1 MTFQECNLAERF
13 EQDFGTTLLCAP
25 FPPGSGMGGLNKNI
39 GNENITALSAASDY
53 RDIGANMCG
62 IAGIYRYRG
71 KGDDSAIVQVMLT
84 HLERRGPDDGG
95 IVVADPAV
103 LSHRRLAIL
112 DLSASGHEPM
122 ESPDGRYVITFNGE
136 IYNYEEV
143 HRELGVEREA
153 MHSRTDTEILLLAW
167 ERWGAQALSRLV
179 GQWAFAVFDRVER
192 RLWLA
197 RDRFGE
203 KPLFY
208 HEATES
214 LVFASSLEA
223 LVQHPQV
230 PRELDPDCLVE
241 YVTLRYVVSPRTV
254 LCGVKKLGPGQL
266 LEVGPEGSRVHTW
279 WMPPLRRRPRLAA
292 QTRGALV
299 EEFDALF
306 NQASDRC
313 IVSDVPVA
321 LLLSDG
327 IDSQSIRS
335 VLTSQGRSIPAY
347 TFRLLDADAGVAPA
361 PPLPGSGPVTDIE
374 VSRAD
379 RVAQMV
385 PAFGS
390 LTEPVGDGAMLATWM
405 LIRAARARATVFLC
419 GHGGDEVLG
428 GYRLSQDR
436 FRLALLRRLACLPLA
451 WVGAPLDRFL
461 YGNES
466 VAERRRRL
474 REAPASM
481 APAVAR
487 YLIHRPLPYE
497 DIVQLFGGA
506 CDSYLGVVDCLYRS
520 CATDACDLDRM
531 QQVMLQ
537 TFLSHNI
544 LPFADSAAMD
554 SSAELRMPFL
564 DRDLVEFVLGLP
576 AAFRVSRWPGRA
588 NTKRILRW
596 WAEGRVAKEVITRR
610 KRHFQFGSIA
620 DLLRYDET
628 TLKSRILDV
637 GAVRRVLPGVE
648 AWLSRPP
655 ECYRGPWEGTL
666 WALEAL
672 GIWCERVGVC

>member
-1 MTFQECNLAERF
+1 
-13 EQDFGTTLLCAP
+13 
-25 FPPGSGMGGLNKNI
+25 
-39 GNENITALSAASDY
+39 
-53 RDIGANMCG
+53 MCG

-71 KGDDSAIVQVMLT
+71 EGKDSAIVQAMLMR
-84 HLERRGPDDGG
+84 LERRGPDDEG
-95 IVVADPAV
+95 IVVAEPAV
-103 LSHRRLAIL
+103 LGNRRLAIL
-112 DLSASGHEPM
+112 DLSPSGHQPM
-122 ESPDGRYVITFNGE
+122 ASPEGRYLITFNGE

-143 HRELGVEREA
+143 RRELGVKREA
-153 MHSRTDTEILLLAW
+153 LHSRTDTEILLLAW
-167 ERWGAQALSRLV
+167 ERWGAQALSHLV
-179 GQWAFAVFDRVER
+179 GQWAFAVFDTVER
-192 RLWLA
+192 RLWLV

-208 HEATES
+208 HESTES

-223 LVQHPQV
+223 LIQHPQV
-230 PRELDPDCLVE
+230 PRQLDPECLVE

-254 LCGVKKLGPGQL
+254 LREVKKLGPGQL
-266 LEVGPEGSRVHTW
+266 VEVGPEGSRVGTW
-279 WMPPLRRRPRLAA
+279 WVPPLRCRPRLAA
-292 QTRGALV
+292 QTRGALA
-299 EEFDALF
+299 EEFNALF
-306 NQASDRC
+306 TQASDRC
-313 IVSDVPVA
+313 LVSDVPVA

-327 IDSQSIRS
+327 IDSQSIRT
-335 VLTSQGRSIPAY
+335 VLTSQGRSISAY
-347 TFRLLDADAGVAPA
+347 TFRLINADAAVAPA
-361 PPLPGSGPVTDIE
+361 ARLSGSDPITDIE
-374 VSRAD
+374 VSRAE

-436 FRLALLRRLACLPLA
+436 FRLAVLHRLAWLPTA
-451 WVGAPLDRFL
+451 WMDAPFDRFL
-461 YGNES
+461 YGSES

-481 APAVAR
+481 APAIAR
-487 YLIHRPLPYE
+487 YIVHRPLPYD
-497 DIVQLFGGA
+497 DIVQIFGGA
-506 CDSYLGVVDCLYRS
+506 RVPYLDVVDSLYRS
-520 CATDACDLDRM
+520 CDTDACDLDRM

-537 TFLSHNI
+537 TFLSQNI

-576 AAFRVSRWPGRA
+576 ATSRVSRWPGRA

-596 WAEGRVAKEVITRR
+596 WAEGRVAKEVIKRR
-610 KRHFQFGSIA
+610 KRHFQFGTIA
-620 DLLRYDET
+620 DLFRHHET

-637 GAVRRVLPGVE
+637 DAVRSVLPGVE
-648 AWLSRPP
+648 AWLSRAP
-655 ECYRGPWEGTL
+655 ESYRGPWEGTL

-672 GIWCERVGVC
+672 GIWCERVGVRS

>member
-1 MTFQECNLAERF
+1 
-13 EQDFGTTLLCAP
+13 
-25 FPPGSGMGGLNKNI
+25 
-39 GNENITALSAASDY
+39 
-53 RDIGANMCG
+53 MCG

-71 KGDDSAIVQVMLT
+71 EGKDGATVQAMLT
-84 HLERRGPDDGG
+84 RLERRGPDDGG
-95 IVVADPAV
+95 IAVADPAV
-103 LSHRRLAIL
+103 LGHRRLAIL
-112 DLSASGHEPM
+112 DLSCAGHQPM
-122 ESPDGRYVITFNGE
+122 QSATGRYWITFNGE

-143 HRELGVEREA
+143 RRELGVERCA
-153 MHSRTDTEILLLAW
+153 MRSRTDSEILLLAW
-167 ERWGAQALSRLV
+167 ERWGTEALPRLV
-179 GQWAFAVFDRVER
+179 GQWAFAMLDTVER
-192 RLWLA
+192 RLWLV

-208 HEATES
+208 HESTQA

-230 PRELDPDCLVE
+230 PRELDPECLVE

-254 LCGVKKLGPGQL
+254 LREVKKLGPGQL
-266 LEVGPEGSRVHTW
+266 LEVGPEGSRAHAW
-279 WMPPLRRRPRLAA
+279 WTPRVRQRPGLKARA
-292 QTRGALV
+292 RSALV

-306 NQASDRC
+306 TQASERC
-313 IVSDVPVA
+313 LVSDVPVA

-335 VLTSQGRSIPAY
+335 VLTSRGHSIPAY
-347 TFRLLDADAGVAPA
+347 TFRLLNAEDGAALAT
-361 PPLPGSGPVTDIE
+361 PPPGSDPVTDIE
-374 VSRAD
+374 VSRAE

-405 LIRAARARATVFLC
+405 LIRAARAGATVFLC

-436 FRLALLRRLACLPLA
+436 FRLAVLRRLAWLPLA

-461 YGNES
+461 YGSES
-466 VAERRRRL
+466 VAERRRFL

-487 YLIHRPLPYE
+487 YLIHRPLPHE

-506 CDSYLGVVDCLYRS
+506 RDSYLDVVDCLYLS
-520 CATDACDLDRM
+520 CDADGCDIDRI

-537 TFLSHNI
+537 TFLSQNI
-544 LPFADSAAMD
+544 LSFADAAAMD

-576 AAFRVSRWPGRA
+576 AGSRVSRWPGRA

-620 DLLRYDET
+620 DLLRHHEE

-655 ECYRGPWEGTL
+655 ESYRGPWEGTL

-672 GIWCERVGVC
+672 GIWCERVGVR

>member
-1 MTFQECNLAERF
+1 
-13 EQDFGTTLLCAP
+13 
-25 FPPGSGMGGLNKNI
+25 
-39 GNENITALSAASDY
+39 
-53 RDIGANMCG
+53 MCG

-71 KGDDSAIVQVMLT
+71 EGEDSAIVQAMLKR
-84 HLERRGPDDGG
+84 LERRGPDDEGF
-95 IVVADPAV
+95 VVAEPAV
-103 LSHRRLAIL
+103 LGNRRLAIL
-112 DLSASGHEPM
+112 DLSPSGYQPM
-122 ESPDGRYVITFNGE
+122 RSAGGRYWITFNGE

-143 HRELGVEREA
+143 RRELGVARETLR
-153 MHSRTDTEILLLAW
+153 SRTDTEILLLAW
-167 ERWGAQALSRLV
+167 ERWGAQALPRLV
-179 GQWAFAVFDRVER
+179 GQWAFAVFDTVER
-192 RLWLA
+192 RLWLV

-208 HEATES
+208 HEGTEA

-223 LVQHPQV
+223 LVQDPQV
-230 PRELDPDCLVE
+230 PRELDPECLVE

-254 LCGVKKLGPGQL
+254 LREVKKLGPGQL
-266 LEVGPEGSRVHTW
+266 LEVCPEGSNVRTW
-279 WMPPLRRRPRLAA
+279 WTPRVRESTALNTN
-292 QTRGALV
+292 TRAALV

-306 NQASDRC
+306 TQATERC
-313 IVSDVPVA
+313 LVSDVPVA

-327 IDSQSIRS
+327 IDSQSIRTI
-335 VLTSQGRSIPAY
+335 VTSCGHSIPAY
-347 TFRLLDADAGVAPA
+347 TFRLPNPESGTAPA
-361 PPLPGSGPVTDIE
+361 VPLPGSDPVTDIE
-374 VSRAD
+374 VSRAE

-405 LIRAARARATVFLC
+405 LIRAARTQATVFLC

-428 GYRLSQDR
+428 GYHLSQDR
-436 FRLALLRRLACLPLA
+436 FRLALLCRLAWLPPA

-461 YGNES
+461 YGSES

-474 REAPASM
+474 RMAPACM

-487 YLIHRPLPYE
+487 YLIHRPLPYD
-497 DIVQLFGGA
+497 DIVQIFGDTR
-506 CDSYLGVVDCLYRS
+506 DSYLDVVDCLYR
-520 CATDACDLDRM
+520 CCDTDACGLDRM

-544 LPFADSAAMD
+544 LPFADAAAMD

-564 DRDLVEFVLGLP
+564 DRDLVEFVLGLS
-576 AAFRVSRWPGRA
+576 AAARVSRWPGHA

-620 DLLRYDET
+620 DLLRHHEA
-628 TLKSRILDV
+628 TLKSRILDA

-648 AWLSRPP
+648 TWLSRPS
-655 ECYRGPWEGTL
+655 ESYRGPWEGTL

-672 GIWCERVGVC
+672 GIWCEQVGVR

>member
-1 MTFQECNLAERF
+1 
-13 EQDFGTTLLCAP
+13 
-25 FPPGSGMGGLNKNI
+25 
-39 GNENITALSAASDY
+39 
-53 RDIGANMCG
+53 MCG

-71 KGDDSAIVQVMLT
+71 ETEDYAIVQSMLT
-84 HLERRGPDDGG
+84 RLERRGPDDEG
-95 IVVADPAV
+95 IIVAEPVV
-103 LSHRRLAIL
+103 LGNRRLAVL
-112 DLSASGHEPM
+112 DLSPSGHQPMRSASG
-122 ESPDGRYVITFNGE
+122 RYWITFNGE
-136 IYNYEEV
+136 VYNYQEV
-143 HRELGVEREA
+143 RRELGLERNA
-153 MHSRTDTEILLLAW
+153 MRSRTDTEILLFAW
-167 ERWGAQALSRLV
+167 ERWGEQSLPRLV
-179 GQWAFAVFDRVER
+179 GQWAFAVFDTVEQ
-192 RLWLA
+192 RLWLV

-208 HEATES
+208 HETTEA

-230 PRELDPDCLVE
+230 PRELDPACLLE
-241 YVTLRYVVSPRTV
+241 YVTLRYVVNPRTV
-254 LCGVKKLGPGQL
+254 LREVKKLGPGQL
-266 LEVGPEGSRVHTW
+266 LEVGPEGSSMRTW
-279 WMPPLRRRPRLAA
+279 WMPALRHRPSLTA
-292 QTRGALV
+292 QTRGTLV
-299 EEFDALF
+299 EEFNALF
-306 NQASDRC
+306 TQASERC
-313 IVSDVPVA
+313 LVSDVPLA

-327 IDSQSIRS
+327 IDSQSIRTLLNS
-335 VLTSQGRSIPAY
+335 RGRSIPAY
-347 TFRLLDADAGVAPA
+347 TFRLLNAEASVTPAA
-361 PPLPGSGPVTDIE
+361 PPLGSEPVMDIE
-374 VSRAD
+374 VSRAE

-405 LIRAARARATVFLC
+405 LIRAVRARATVFLC

-436 FRLALLRRLACLPLA
+436 FRLALLRRLAWLPLA
-451 WVGAPLDRFL
+451 WVGTTLDRFL
-461 YGNES
+461 YGSEP

-474 REAPASM
+474 RTAPASM

-497 DIVQLFGGA
+497 DIVQIFGGA
-506 CDSYLGVVDCLYRS
+506 YDSYLDVVDRLYRS
-520 CATDACDLDRM
+520 CDTDACDLDRM

-537 TFLSHNI
+537 TFLSQNI
-544 LPFADSAAMD
+544 LPFADAAAMD

-576 AAFRVSRWPGRA
+576 AASRVSRWPGRA

-596 WAEGRVAKEVITRR
+596 WAEGRVAEEVITRR

-620 DLLRYDET
+620 DLLRHHET
-628 TLKSRILDV
+628 SLKSRILDV
-637 GAVRRVLPGVE
+637 GAVRHVLPGVD

-655 ECYRGPWEGTL
+655 ESYRGPWEGTL

-672 GIWCERVGVC
+672 GIWCERVGIR

>member
-1 MTFQECNLAERF
+1 
-13 EQDFGTTLLCAP
+13 
-25 FPPGSGMGGLNKNI
+25 
-39 GNENITALSAASDY
+39 
-53 RDIGANMCG
+53 MCG
-62 IAGIYRYRG
+62 IAGVYRYHGRG
-71 KGDDSAIVQVMLT
+71 EDSAIVQSMLT
-84 HLERRGPDDGG
+84 RLERRGPDDGG
-95 IVVADPAV
+95 IVVAEPAV
-103 LSHRRLAIL
+103 LGNRRLAIL
-112 DLSASGHEPM
+112 DLSPSGHEPM
-122 ESPDGRYVITFNGE
+122 ESHDGHYLITFNGE
-136 IYNYEEV
+136 IYNYQEV
-143 HRELGVEREA
+143 RRELGVEREA
-153 MHSRTDTEILLLAW
+153 MHSGTDTEILLLAW
-167 ERWGAQALSRLV
+167 ERWGAQALPHLV
-179 GQWAFAVFDRVER
+179 GQWAFAVLDTVER
-192 RLWLA
+192 RLWLV

-208 HEATES
+208 HESMES

-230 PRELDPDCLVE
+230 PRQLDPECLVE
-241 YVTLRYVVSPRTV
+241 YVTLRYVVSPLTV
-254 LCGVKKLGPGQL
+254 LRGVKKLGPGQL

-279 WMPPLRRRPRLAA
+279 WVPRLRRRPRLAA

-299 EEFDALF
+299 EEFNALF
-306 NQASDRC
+306 TEASDRC
-313 IVSDVPVA
+313 LVSDVPVA

-327 IDSQSIRS
+327 IDSQSIRTA
-335 VLTSQGRSIPAY
+335 LTSQGRSVSAY
-347 TFRLLDADAGVAPA
+347 TFRLLNADAGVDSVAPS
-361 PPLPGSGPVTDIE
+361 PGSEPVTDIE
-374 VSRAD
+374 VSRAE

-436 FRLALLRRLACLPLA
+436 FRLAVLHRLAWLPPA
-451 WVGAPLDRFL
+451 WVRAPLDRFL
-461 YGNES
+461 YGSES

-474 REAPASM
+474 RKVPASM

-487 YLIHRPLPYE
+487 YLIHRPLPYD
-497 DIVQLFGGA
+497 DIVQIFGGA
-506 CDSYLGVVDCLYRS
+506 RVSYLDVVDRLYRS
-520 CATDACDLDRM
+520 CDADACDLDRM
-531 QQVMLQ
+531 QQVMLE

-544 LPFADSAAMD
+544 LPFADAAAMD

-576 AAFRVSRWPGRA
+576 ATSRVSRWPGRA

-610 KRHFQFGSIA
+610 KRHFQFGSMA
-620 DLLRYDET
+620 DLLRHHEM
-628 TLKSRILDV
+628 TLKSQILDV
-637 GAVRRVLPGVE
+637 GAVRCVLPGVE

-655 ECYRGPWEGTL
+655 EFYRGPWEGTL
-666 WALEAL
+666 WALEGL
-672 GIWCERVGVC
+672 GIWCERVGVR

>member
-1 MTFQECNLAERF
+1 
-13 EQDFGTTLLCAP
+13 
-25 FPPGSGMGGLNKNI
+25 
-39 GNENITALSAASDY
+39 
-53 RDIGANMCG
+53 MCG

-71 KGDDSAIVQVMLT
+71 AGEDSAIVQIMLKR
-84 HLERRGPDDGG
+84 LKRRGPDDGG
-95 IVVADPAV
+95 IVVAEPAV
-103 LSHRRLAIL
+103 LGNRRIAIL
-112 DLSASGHEPM
+112 DLSPSGHQPM
-122 ESPDGRYVITFNGE
+122 RSADSRYWITFNGE

-143 HRELGVEREA
+143 RRELGVEREA
-153 MHSRTDTEILLLAW
+153 MHSRTDTEILLVAW
-167 ERWGAQALSRLV
+167 ERWGAQALPRLV
-179 GQWAFAVFDRVER
+179 GQWAFAVFDTVER

-208 HEATES
+208 HESTEA

-230 PRELDPDCLVE
+230 PRELDPECLVE

-254 LCGVKKLGPGQL
+254 LYEVKKLGPGQL
-266 LEVGPEGSRVHTW
+266 LEVGPEGSGVRTW
-279 WMPPLRRRPRLAA
+279 WTPPLRHRPRLAA
-292 QTRGALV
+292 RTRGALV
-299 EEFDALF
+299 EEFNALF
-306 NQASDRC
+306 TQASERC
-313 IVSDVPVA
+313 LVSDVPVA

-327 IDSQSIRS
+327 IDSQSIRT
-335 VLTSQGRSIPAY
+335 VLNSRGRSVPAY
-347 TFRLLDADAGVAPA
+347 TFRLLNSEAGVPPVA
-361 PPLPGSGPVTDIE
+361 PPPGPDPIMDIQ
-374 VSRAD
+374 VSRAE

-405 LIRAARARATVFLC
+405 LIRAARTGATVFLC

-436 FRLALLRRLACLPLA
+436 FRLALLRRLAWLPLA
-451 WVGAPLDRFL
+451 WVDAPLDRFM

-497 DIVQLFGGA
+497 DIVQIFGGA
-506 CDSYLGVVDCLYRS
+506 CDSYLDVVDCLYRS
-520 CATDACDLDRM
+520 CNPDACDLDRM

-564 DRDLVEFVLGLP
+564 DRDLVQFVLGLS
-576 AAFRVSRWPGRA
+576 ATSRVSRWPGRA

-596 WAEGRVAKEVITRR
+596 WAEGRVAKEIITRR
-610 KRHFQFGSIA
+610 KRHFQFGSMA
-620 DLLRYDET
+620 DLLRHHET
-628 TLKSRILDV
+628 SLKSQILDV
-637 GAVRRVLPGVE
+637 GAVRCVLPGVE

-655 ECYRGPWEGTL
+655 EFYRGPWEGTL

-672 GIWCERVGVC
+672 GIWCERIGVR

>member
-1 MTFQECNLAERF
+1 
-13 EQDFGTTLLCAP
+13 
-25 FPPGSGMGGLNKNI
+25 
-39 GNENITALSAASDY
+39 
-53 RDIGANMCG
+53 MCG

-71 KGDDSAIVQVMLT
+71 KGEDFAVVQAMLT
-84 HLERRGPDDGG
+84 RLERRGPDDSG
-95 IVVADPAV
+95 IFAAEPAV
-103 LSHRRLAIL
+103 LGHRRLAIL
-112 DLSASGHEPM
+112 DLSPSGHEPM
-122 ESPDGRYVITFNGE
+122 ESPDGRYLITFNGE

-143 HRELGVEREA
+143 RGELGVERNA
-153 MHSRTDTEILLLAW
+153 MRSQTDTEILLLAW
-167 ERWGAQALSRLV
+167 ERWGVQALPRLV
-179 GQWAFAVFDRVER
+179 GQWAFAVFDRAER

-208 HEATES
+208 HESMDA

-230 PRELDPDCLVE
+230 PRQLDPECLVE

-254 LCGVKKLGPGQL
+254 LHQVKKLGPGQL
-266 LEVGPEGSRVHTW
+266 LEVGLEGSRMHTW
-279 WMPPLRRRPRLAA
+279 WVPPLGPRPRPAT
-292 QTRGALV
+292 QSRGALV
-299 EEFDALF
+299 EEFNALF
-306 NQASDRC
+306 TRASERC
-313 IVSDVPVA
+313 LVSDVPVA

-327 IDSQSIRS
+327 IDSQSIRT
-335 VLTSQGRSIPAY
+335 VLTLRGHSIPAY
-347 TFRLLDADAGVAPA
+347 TFRLLNAEAGVAPA
-361 PPLPGSGPVTDIE
+361 APLPGSDPVTDIE

-379 RVAQMV
+379 RVMQMI

-405 LIRAARARATVFLC
+405 LIRAARPRATVFLC
-419 GHGGDEVLG
+419 GHGGDEILG

-436 FRLALLRRLACLPLA
+436 FRLALLRRLAFLPLA
-451 WVGAPLDRFL
+451 WMNAPLDRFL
-461 YGNES
+461 YGKES
-466 VAERRRRL
+466 VAERRRQL
-474 REAPASM
+474 RAAPASK

-497 DIVQLFGGA
+497 DIVQLFGG
-506 CDSYLGVVDCLYRS
+506 DRDPYLDVVDCLYRS
-520 CATDACDLDRM
+520 CAAHVCDLDRM

-564 DRDLVEFVLGLP
+564 DRDLAEFVLGLP

-596 WAEGRVAKEVITRR
+596 WAEGRVAREVITRR

-620 DLLRYDET
+620 DLLRYHET

-637 GAVRRVLPGVE
+637 GSVRRVLPGVE
-648 AWLSRPP
+648 SWLSRPP
-655 ECYRGPWEGTL
+655 ESYRGPWEGTL

-672 GIWCERVGVC
+672 GIWCDRVGVC

>member
-1 MTFQECNLAERF
+1 
-13 EQDFGTTLLCAP
+13 
-25 FPPGSGMGGLNKNI
+25 
-39 GNENITALSAASDY
+39 
-53 RDIGANMCG
+53 MCG

-71 KGDDSAIVQVMLT
+71 KGEDSAIVQAMLGR
-84 HLERRGPDDGG
+84 LERRGPDDSG
-95 IVVADPAV
+95 IFAAEPAV
-103 LSHRRLAIL
+103 LGHRRLAIL
-112 DLSASGHEPM
+112 DLSPSGHEPM
-122 ESPDGRYVITFNGE
+122 ESPDGRYLITFNGE

-143 HRELGVEREA
+143 RDELGVERRA
-153 MHSRTDTEILLLAW
+153 IRSQTDTEILLLAW
-167 ERWGAQALSRLV
+167 ERWGAQALPRLV
-179 GQWAFAVFDRVER
+179 GQWAFAVFDRGER

-208 HEATES
+208 HESMDA

-230 PRELDPDCLVE
+230 PRQLDRECLVE

-254 LCGVKKLGPGQL
+254 LHQVKKLGPGQL
-266 LEVGPEGSRVHTW
+266 LEVGLEGSRVHTW
-279 WMPPLRRRPRLAA
+279 WVPPLRPRPRPAT
-292 QTRGALV
+292 QSRGALV
-299 EEFDALF
+299 EEFNALF
-306 NQASDRC
+306 TRASERC
-313 IVSDVPVA
+313 LVSDVPVA

-327 IDSQSIRS
+327 IDSQSIRN
-335 VLTSQGRSIPAY
+335 VLMARGHSIPAY
-347 TFRLLDADAGVAPA
+347 TFRLLNAEAGVAPA
-361 PPLPGSGPVTDIE
+361 APLPGSDPVTDIE

-405 LIRAARARATVFLC
+405 LIRAARPRATVFLC

-436 FRLALLRRLACLPLA
+436 FRLTLLRRLSCLPLA
-451 WVGAPLDRFL
+451 WVAAPLDRFL

-474 REAPASM
+474 REAPASKV
-481 APAVAR
+481 PAVAR

-497 DIVQLFGGA
+497 DIVQIFGGA
-506 CDSYLGVVDCLYRS
+506 RDSYLDVVDCLYRS
-520 CATDACDLDRM
+520 CDAEACDLDRM

-537 TFLSHNI
+537 TFLAHSI

-564 DRDLVEFVLGLP
+564 DRDLVEFVLGLS
-576 AAFRVSRWPGRA
+576 ATSRVSRWPGRA

-596 WAEGRVAKEVITRR
+596 WAEGRVAKEIITRR
-610 KRHFQFGSIA
+610 KRHFQFGSIG
-620 DLLRYDET
+620 DLLRHHET

-655 ECYRGPWEGTL
+655 EAYRGPWEGTL

-672 GIWCERVGVC
+672 GIWCERVGACS

>member
-1 MTFQECNLAERF
+1 
-13 EQDFGTTLLCAP
+13 
-25 FPPGSGMGGLNKNI
+25 
-39 GNENITALSAASDY
+39 
-53 RDIGANMCG
+53 MCG
-62 IAGIYRYRG
+62 IAGIYRYHG
-71 KGDDSAIVQVMLT
+71 EGADAAIVQAMLT
-84 HLERRGPDDGG
+84 RLERRGPDDGG
-95 IVVADPAV
+95 IAVAEPAV
-103 LSHRRLAIL
+103 LGHRRLAIL
-112 DLSASGHEPM
+112 DLSCAGHQPM
-122 ESPDGRYVITFNGE
+122 RSATGRYWMTFNGE

-143 HRELGVEREA
+143 RRELGVEWGA
-153 MHSRTDTEILLLAW
+153 MRSRTDTEILLLAW
-167 ERWGAQALSRLV
+167 ERWGAQALPRLV
-179 GQWAFAVFDRVER
+179 GQWAFAMLDTVER

-208 HEATES
+208 HEATEV

-223 LVQHPQV
+223 LVQHPRV
-230 PRELDPDCLVE
+230 PRELDPECLVE
-241 YVTLRYVVSPRTV
+241 YVTLRYVVNPRTV
-254 LCGVKKLGPGQL
+254 LREVKKLGPGQL
-266 LEVGPEGSRVHTW
+266 LEVGPEGSEARTW
-279 WMPPLRRRPRLAA
+279 WTPRVRHRPGVNSE
-292 QTRGALV
+292 TRGALV
-299 EEFDALF
+299 EKFNALF
-306 NQASDRC
+306 TQASERC
-313 IVSDVPVA
+313 LVSDVPVA

-327 IDSQSIRS
+327 IDSQSIRT
-335 VLTSQGRSIPAY
+335 VLTSRGHSIPAY
-347 TFRLLDADAGVAPA
+347 TFRLLNPEAGLAPTA
-361 PPLPGSGPVTDIE
+361 PSPGSDPVTDIE
-374 VSRAD
+374 VSRAE

-405 LIRAARARATVFLC
+405 LIRAARAEATVFLC

-436 FRLALLRRLACLPLA
+436 FRLALLRRLAWLPLA

-466 VAERRRRL
+466 LADRRRRL
-474 REAPASM
+474 REVPASM
-481 APAVAR
+481 TPAVAR

-497 DIVQLFGGA
+497 DIVQIFGGGRN
-506 CDSYLGVVDCLYRS
+506 SYLDVVDCLYRS
-520 CATDACDLDRM
+520 CDTDAGDLDRM
-531 QQVMLQ
+531 QKVLLQ
-537 TFLSHNI
+537 TFLSQNI
-544 LPFADSAAMD
+544 LPFADAAAMD

-564 DRDLVEFVLGLP
+564 DRDLVEFVLSLS
-576 AAFRVSRWPGRA
+576 AASRVSRWPGRA

-620 DLLRYDET
+620 DLLRHHEA
-628 TLKSRILDV
+628 TLKGRILDV

-655 ECYRGPWEGTL
+655 ESYRGPWEGTL

-672 GIWCERVGVC
+672 GIWCNRVEVR

>member
-1 MTFQECNLAERF
+1 
-13 EQDFGTTLLCAP
+13 
-25 FPPGSGMGGLNKNI
+25 
-39 GNENITALSAASDY
+39 
-53 RDIGANMCG
+53 MCG

-71 KGDDSAIVQVMLT
+71 EGEDSAVVQAMLT
-84 HLERRGPDDGG
+84 RLERRGPDDGG
-95 IVVADPAV
+95 VVVAEPAV
-103 LSHRRLAIL
+103 LGNRRLAIL
-112 DLSASGHEPM
+112 DLSPLGRQPM
-122 ESPDGRYVITFNGE
+122 RSPSGRYWITFNGE
-136 IYNYEEV
+136 IYNHEEV
-143 HRELGVEREA
+143 RSELGVERQA

-167 ERWGAQALSRLV
+167 ERWGAQALPRLV
-179 GQWAFAVFDRVER
+179 GQWAFALFDTMER
-192 RLWLA
+192 RLWLV

-208 HEATES
+208 HESTEA
-214 LVFASSLEA
+214 LVFGSSVEA

-230 PRELDPDCLVE
+230 PRELDPECLVE
-241 YVTLRYVVSPRTV
+241 YVSLRYVVSPRTV
-254 LCGVKKLGPGQL
+254 LRDIKKLGPGQL
-266 LEVGPEGSRVHTW
+266 LEAGPQGSDVHTW
-279 WMPPLRRRPRLAA
+279 WSPSLCHRRGVPA
-292 QTRGALV
+292 QTYGAQV
-299 EEFDALF
+299 EEFNALF
-306 NQASDRC
+306 TRASERC
-313 IVSDVPVA
+313 LVSDVPVA

-327 IDSQSIRS
+327 IDSQSIRT
-335 VLTSQGRSIPAY
+335 VLTSRGHSIPAY
-347 TFRLLDADAGVAPA
+347 TFRLLNAENGVALAA
-361 PPLPGSGPVTDIE
+361 PPPGSEPIMDIE
-374 VSRAD
+374 VSRAE

-390 LTEPVGDGAMLATWM
+390 LTEPLGDGAMLATWM
-405 LIRAARARATVFLC
+405 LIRAARPGATVFLC

-451 WVGAPLDRFL
+451 WVDAPLDRFL

-497 DIVQLFGGA
+497 DIVQIFGGA
-506 CDSYLGVVDCLYRS
+506 RDSYLNVVDCLYRF
-520 CATDACDLDRM
+520 CDPEACDIDRM

-564 DRDLVEFVLGLP
+564 DRDVVEFVLGLP
-576 AAFRVSRWPGRA
+576 ATSRVSRWPGRA

-620 DLLRYDET
+620 DLLRHHET
-628 TLKSRILDV
+628 TLKSRILEV
-637 GAVRRVLPGVE
+637 AAVRRVLPGVE

-655 ECYRGPWEGTL
+655 ESYRGPWEGTL

-672 GIWCERVGVC
+672 GIWCERVGVRS

>member
-1 MTFQECNLAERF
+1 
-13 EQDFGTTLLCAP
+13 
-25 FPPGSGMGGLNKNI
+25 
-39 GNENITALSAASDY
+39 
-53 RDIGANMCG
+53 MCG

-71 KGDDSAIVQVMLT
+71 KGNDSAAVQAMLT
-84 HLERRGPDDGG
+84 RLERRGPDDGG
-95 IVVADPAV
+95 IAVAEPAV
-103 LSHRRLAIL
+103 LGHRRLAIL
-112 DLSASGHEPM
+112 DLTSAGHQPM
-122 ESPDGRYVITFNGE
+122 RSATGRYWLTFNGE
-136 IYNYEEV
+136 IYNYDEV
-143 HRELGVEREA
+143 RCELGLECSA
-153 MHSRTDTEILLLAW
+153 MRSRTDSEILLRAW
-167 ERWGAQALSRLV
+167 ERWGAQVLPRLA
-179 GQWAFAVFDRVER
+179 GQWAFAIFDTIER
-192 RLWLA
+192 RLWLV

-208 HEATES
+208 HESTEA

-230 PRELDPDCLVE
+230 PHELDPDCLVE

-254 LCGVKKLGPGQL
+254 LREIKKLGPGQL
-266 LEVGPEGSRVHTW
+266 LEVGPEGSVARTW
-279 WMPPLRRRPRLAA
+279 WTPRLRQRSGIKARA
-292 QTRGALV
+292 RSALV

-306 NQASDRC
+306 TQASERC
-313 IVSDVPVA
+313 LVSDVPVA

-327 IDSQSIRS
+327 IDSQSIRT
-335 VLTSQGRSIPAY
+335 VLSSCGHSIQAY
-347 TFRLLDADAGVAPA
+347 TFRLLNVENGAAPA
-361 PPLPGSGPVTDIE
+361 APPPGSDPVTDIE
-374 VSRAD
+374 VSRAE

-385 PAFGS
+385 PAFSS

-405 LIRAARARATVFLC
+405 LIRAARAGATVFLC

-436 FRLALLRRLACLPLA
+436 FRLAVLRHLAWLPLA

-461 YGNES
+461 YGRES
-466 VAERRRRL
+466 LAERRRRL
-474 REAPASM
+474 REANASM

-487 YLIHRPLPYE
+487 YLIHRPLPYQ

-506 CDSYLGVVDCLYRS
+506 RDSYLDVVDRLYRS
-520 CATDACDLDRM
+520 CDTEACDLDRM

-537 TFLSHNI
+537 TFLSQNI
-544 LPFADSAAMD
+544 LSFADAAAMD

-576 AAFRVSRWPGRA
+576 AGPRVSRWPGRA

-610 KRHFQFGSIA
+610 KRHFQFGSMA
-620 DLLRYDET
+620 DLLRHHEK
-628 TLKSRILDV
+628 TLKSRILDID
-637 GAVRRVLPGVE
+637 AVRRILPGVE

-655 ECYRGPWEGTL
+655 ESYRGPWEGTL

-672 GIWCERVGVC
+672 GIWCQQVGVR

>member
-1 MTFQECNLAERF
+1 
-13 EQDFGTTLLCAP
+13 
-25 FPPGSGMGGLNKNI
+25 
-39 GNENITALSAASDY
+39 
-53 RDIGANMCG
+53 MCG

-71 KGDDSAIVQVMLT
+71 KGEDFAVVQAMLT
-84 HLERRGPDDGG
+84 RLERRGPDDEG
-95 IVVADPAV
+95 IIVADPAV
-103 LSHRRLAIL
+103 LGNRRLAIL
-112 DLSASGHEPM
+112 DLSPSGHQPM
-122 ESPDGRYVITFNGE
+122 ESPDGRYLITFNGE

-143 HRELGVEREA
+143 RCELGVKREA
-153 MHSRTDTEILLLAW
+153 MYSRTDTEILLLAW
-167 ERWGAQALSRLV
+167 ERWGAAALPRLV

-192 RLWLA
+192 RLSLA

-208 HEATES
+208 QENAES
-214 LVFASSLEA
+214 LVFASSVEA

-230 PRELDPDCLVE
+230 PRQLDPECLVE

-254 LCGVKKLGPGQL
+254 LRGVKKLGPGQL

-279 WMPPLRRRPRLAA
+279 WTPSPRRRPNLAA
-292 QTRGALV
+292 RGALV
-299 EEFDALF
+299 EEFNALF
-306 NQASDRC
+306 TQASDRC
-313 IVSDVPVA
+313 LVSDVPVA

-327 IDSQSIRS
+327 IDSQSIRA
-335 VLTSQGRSIPAY
+335 VLTSRGRSISAY
-347 TFRLLDADAGVAPA
+347 TFRLLDAQTGVAPA
-361 PPLPGSGPVTDIE
+361 APLPGSDPVTDIE
-374 VSRAD
+374 VSRAE

-405 LIRAARARATVFLC
+405 LIRAARAGATVFLC

-436 FRLALLRRLACLPLA
+436 FRLTLLRRLSCWPLA
-451 WVGAPLDRFL
+451 WVAAPLDRFL

-481 APAVAR
+481 VPAVAR

-497 DIVQLFGGA
+497 DIVQIFGGA
-506 CDSYLGVVDCLYRS
+506 RDSYLDVVDCLYRS
-520 CATDACDLDRM
+520 CDAEACDLDRM

-564 DRDLVEFVLGLP
+564 DRDLVEFVLGLS
-576 AAFRVSRWPGRA
+576 ATSRVSRWPGRA

-596 WAEGRVAKEVITRR
+596 WAEGRVPKEIIARR
-610 KRHFQFGSIA
+610 KRHFQFGSIG
-620 DLLRYDET
+620 DLLRHHET

-655 ECYRGPWEGTL
+655 EAYRGPWEGTL

-672 GIWCERVGVC
+672 GIWCERVGACS